1 MSDVYYEIMKMEYN
15 GLEYTYYRYLTFTD
29 ESTMLDY
36 IFNLYKNEY
45 LARNN
50 FRMHSYIKSL
60 FGFQKCIKINGEV
73 YKTEIFNLSFEDL
86 VKKFNWNDKYVQDYS
101 VYKMTLC

>member
-1 MSDVYYEIMKMEYN
+1 MGEIYYEIMKMEYN
-15 GLEYTYYRYLTFTD
+15 SEEYIYNRYLTFTD
-29 ESTMLDY
+29 KSTMLDY
-36 IFNLYKNEY
+36 IFKLYKNEY
-45 LARNN
+45 LTINN
-50 FRMHSYIKSL
+50 FNRHSYIKRMY
-60 FGFQKCIKINGEV
+60 GFQKCIKINDEI